1 MEDNEGLATADTLI
15 SAFVLGMARAR
26 LQRLPSTLAF
36 IDDFYDPGQ
45 RMGRLFCNFVSVMCA
60 YTYLEQFQPH
70 SRIERCSLFSSD
82 VPSALAERICSEEYN
97 KLLQPLR
104 DLVRDT
110 KYSAVR
116 AKGAGIGAAI
126 GTAVAAP
133 FALAVGILTIG
144 LGAPVSL
151 GVLAAGSAIG
161 SSAGAAL
168 PLVGNKVFRSMM
180 EQVEVINT
188 ITEPRNFV
196 LLDPKVTN
204 RINATSD
211 IKKVAD
217 IEWVVRT
224 LPQDEPD
231 TGTTSTTSTTE
242 TK

>member
-45 RMGRLFCNFVSVMCA
+45 RMGRLFCNFVSVCCA
-60 YTYLEQFQPH
+60 CTYLDQFQPH

-82 VPSALAERICSEEYN
+82 VPSVLAERISSEEYN

-110 KYSAVR
+110 KYSTVR

-133 FALAVGILTIG
+133 IALAVGILTIG

-161 SSAGAAL
+161 SSAGAAV
-168 PLVGNKVFRSMM
+168 PLVGNKVFKAMM
-180 EQVEVINT
+180 AQVETINT
-188 ITEPRNFV
+188 ILEPRSFV

-211 IKKVAD
+211 VKKITD
-217 IEWVVRT
+217 IEWVVRV
-224 LPQDEPD
+224 LPQEADH
-231 TGTTSTTSTTE
+231 STNSTTE
-242 TK
+242 AQ